1 MVISKM
7 LKEIRENAGLSQE
20 QFAEMLAISRQAVS
34 KWERGIAMPDIEN
47 IMYISD
53 IFNVS
58 LDTIIKGDKD
68 MVNKIISDRKDAKFV
83 SRLFFGLLVTIIGV
97 VLFILFS
104 GGLSSHIF
112 NPIAILI
119 IVVFPLLFQF
129 VMYGKYT
136 FYSFQV
142 ISERKFEDEIWKKAE
157 DFFHNYVSVLWLT
170 VILILSVETLMLT
183 VTLENIEGL
192 GPAIVLMLNMVL
204 TAGLINLLVITPY
217 KVKIKQHIQSE
228 C

>member
-20 QFAEMLAISRQAVS
+20 QFADKLAISRQAVS

-68 MVNKIISDRKDAKFV
+68 MVNKIISDKKNAKFLN
-83 SRLFFGLLVTIIGV
+83 RLFFGLLVTIIGAV
-97 VLFILFS
+97 SFILFS
-104 GGLSSHIF
+104 GGLLSHIF

-129 VMYGKYT
+129 IMYGKCT
-136 FYSFQV
+136 FYSFLV
-142 ISERKFEDEIWKKAE
+142 ISDRKFDEDKWKKAE

-170 VILILSVETLMLT
+170 VILVLSIETLLLT
-183 VTLENIEGL
+183 VFLENKEGL
-192 GPAIVLMLNMVL
+192 GPAIVLMLNIVL
-204 TAGLINLLVITPY
+204 TAGLINLLIITPY
-217 KVKIKQHIQSE
+217 KVKIKEHFM
-228 C
+228 